1 MDIINIVVAHPSGW
15 WPYVIV
21 ALLLVGVVLVL
32 IAGRPS
38 LSATHK
44 GVGAVLGIAGVAL
57 TVSGAGLYA
66 WYGNTSHGA
75 PDAGQRA
82 QIVGEKLRWE
92 NVRQIPCPDGQD
104 AGDNEG
110 KVICLHHNEDGKSPY
125 RIAVTNVMKT
135 GNGYTMSVHSVGS
148 DITYETTIEG
158 DGK

>member
-1 MDIINIVVAHPSGW
+1 MDIINITAAHPSGW

-21 ALLLVGVVLVL
+21 VLLLVGVVMVL
-32 IAGRPS
+32 IAGKPS
-38 LSATHK
+38 LSTTRK

-66 WYGNTSHGA
+66 WYGNTSHSA

-82 QIVGEKLRWE
+82 QIVSEKLHWK

-104 AGDNEG
+104 AGDDG

-125 RIAVTNVMKT
+125 RVAVTNVMKT
-135 GNGYTMSVHSVGS
+135 SNGYTMSVHSVGS
-148 DITYETTIEG
+148 DITYETTVEG
-158 DGK
+158 GSK